1 MRRVFLVLGLLVV
14 AASVVV
20 TSGASDDS
28 GGSPKYWVEMDNAFG
43 LIKGAAVKVAG
54 VRAGQIEQFK
64 IDSKTYRA
72 LVQIRIDKEGFGD
85 VRTDVKCE
93 SRPQSLIGEYFLDCL
108 PGTADEKL
116 EPGSR
121 IPVEQTS
128 STIPVDLVNN
138 IMRRPYRE
146 RFSILLGELG
156 AALTARGEDLN
167 ETIRRANPALRETD
181 KVLKILADQR
191 LVIRDLTEN
200 ADRVV
205 GELADRR
212 KEVSR
217 FIREA
222 RDTARV
228 SASRASFV
236 RGQFQRLPTFLRELQ
251 PTMKALGE
259 AADQQRPALQNLSD
273 SAPQL
278 TRFFDTLGPFSE
290 ASRPAFRTLAD
301 ASVVGRRAL
310 ELAKP
315 RISELRAFAENLPE
329 LAQNLA
335 ITLEHLDNRDFATE
349 DDPRSPGGE
358 GFTGLEAFLQY
369 IFRQSQATNVYDA
382 NSYLLKV
389 SLFVDNPCAQYTN
402 AEQAKSD
409 PAKVHCRA
417 WLGNNQPGITTP
429 DPTATTPDTKRKARA
444 PRDTDR
450 NGRDDATGEKVPDQP
465 AKGDGDGG
473 KSPLPGVKLPEQ
485 VQDLLDELLPGLNEV
500 PKNLPEVPQ
509 VDPRS
514 DDALLDF
521 LFGT

>member
-1 MRRVFLVLGLLVV
+1 MRRAFLVLGLLVV

-43 LIKGAAVKVAG
+43 LIKGADVKVAG

-64 IDSKTYRA
+64 VDSKTYRA
-72 LVQIRIDKEGFGD
+72 LVEIRIDKEGFGD
-85 VRTDVKCE
+85 LRTDVFCE

-108 PGTADEKL
+108 PGTDDERLK
-116 EPGSR
+116 PGAR
-121 IPVEQTS
+121 IPVEQTA
-128 STIPVDLVNN
+128 STISVDLVNN

-156 AALTARGEDLN
+156 AALTARGPDLN

-181 KVLKILADQR
+181 KVLKVLAEQR
-191 LVIRDLTEN
+191 NVIRDLTEN

-205 GELADRR
+205 GELADR
-212 KEVSR
+212 KEEVSR
-217 FIREA
+217 FIDEA

-228 SASRASFV
+228 SGARAEFV
-236 RGQFQRLPTFLRELQ
+236 RGQFQRLPTFLRELR

-259 AADQQRPALQNLSD
+259 SADAQRPALQNLSD

-278 TRFFDTLGPFSE
+278 TNFFNLLGPFSE

-301 ASVVGRRAL
+301 ASVVGRRAMS
-310 ELAKP
+310 LAKP
-315 RISELRAFAENLPE
+315 RITELRAFAEHLPE

-335 ITLEHLDNRDFATE
+335 ITLEHLDNRAFATE
-349 DDPRSPGGE
+349 KDPRSPGGE
-358 GFTGLEAFLQY
+358 GFTGFEAFLQY
-369 IFRQSQATNVYDA
+369 IFRQSQATNIYDA

-402 AEQAKSD
+402 AEQAKTD
-409 PAKVHCRA
+409 PAKEHCRA

-429 DPTATTPDTKRKARA
+429 DPSATPEGERRSARA
-444 PRDTDR
+444 PKRDRDR
-450 NGRDDATGEKVPDQP
+450 DGRDDSTGEPVRDAP
-465 AKGDGDGG
+465 AGGDGDEPA
-473 KSPLPGVKLPEQ
+473 KPLPDVKVPKD
-485 VQDLLDELLPGLNEV
+485 VQELLDEILPGLTDGAKIPDPGLV
-500 PKNLPEVPQ
+500 PK
-509 VDPRS
+509 S

-521 LFGT
+521 LFGA